1 MLLFNKQKYL
11 HGLLFGVFIASC
23 SFEPAWIA
31 KDNKTKILWQRVD
44 IKEPIT
50 SNEFRLNRYLA
61 SRIGDAKDAE
71 FSLEYELFTET
82 KRTALSFD
90 GKAYRIRILGE
101 IKFSLLH
108 SEKDTVLLSSSVK
121 DSLGYSDAILAV
133 TDQASERDAYKRL
146 MVLLGDRMVD
156 ELLSSKIMNDET

>member
-1 MLLFNKQKYL
+1 MLLFNKQKNL
-11 HGLLFGVFIASC
+11 FVLLFGMFIASC

-31 KDNKTKILWQRVD
+31 KDNKIKNLWQRVD
-44 IKEPIT
+44 IKEPTT

-61 SRIGDAKDAE
+61 SRIGLARDAE
-71 FSLEYELFTET
+71 FFLEYELFTET

-101 IKFSLLH
+101 VKFSLLH
-108 SEKDTVLLSSSVK
+108 SQKDTILLSSSVK

-146 MVLLGDRMVD
+146 MVLLGDRIVD
-156 ELLSSKIMNDET
+156 ELLSSKIMSDET

>member
-1 MLLFNKQKYL
+1 MLLFNKQNYL
-11 HGLLFGVFIASC
+11 LALLFGVFIASC
-23 SFEPAWIA
+23 AFEPAWIA
-31 KDNKTKILWQRVD
+31 EDNKIKILWQRVH

-61 SRIGDAKDAE
+61 SRIGHAKDAE
-71 FSLEYELFTET
+71 FFLEYELSTET

-101 IKFSLLH
+101 VKFSLLH
-108 SEKDTVLLSSSVK
+108 NKKNTIVFSSSVK
-121 DSLGYSDAILAV
+121 DSLGYSDAILAE

-146 MVLLGDRMVD
+146 MVLLGDRIVD

>member
-11 HGLLFGVFIASC
+11 LALLFGVFIASC

-31 KDNKTKILWQRVD
+31 KDNKTKLLWQRVD

-50 SNEFRLNRYLA
+50 SNEFRLNRYLT
-61 SRIGDAKDAE
+61 SRIGDAMDAE
-71 FSLEYELFTET
+71 FFLEYELSTET

-101 IKFSLLH
+101 VKFSLLRNG
-108 SEKDTVLLSSSVK
+108 KDTIMFSSSVK

-146 MVLLGDRMVD
+146 MVLLGDRIID
-156 ELLSSKIMNDET
+156 EILSSKIVNDEN

>member
-1 MLLFNKQKYL
+1 MPFNAL
-11 HGLLFGVFIASC
+11 TTAS
-23 SFEPAWIA
+23 
-31 KDNKTKILWQRVD
+31 QRRV
-44 IKEPIT
+44 IFSIST
-50 SNEFRLNRYLA
+50 
-61 SRIGDAKDAE
+61 RIGDAEDAE
-71 FSLEYELFTET
+71 FFLEYELFTET

-101 IKFSLLH
+101 VKFSLLH
-108 SEKDTVLLSSSVK
+108 SEKDTILLSSSVK

>member
-1 MLLFNKQKYL
+1 MLLFNTEKYL
-11 HGLLFGVFIASC
+11 LALLLGVFVASC

-31 KDNKTKILWQRVD
+31 TDNKIKTLWQRVD
-44 IKEPIT
+44 LREPIT

-61 SRIGDAKDAE
+61 SRIGDAKDAD
-71 FSLEYELFTET
+71 FLLEYQLFTET
-82 KRTALSFD
+82 KRTAFSFD
-90 GKAYRIRILGE
+90 GRANRIRIIGE
-101 IKFSLLH
+101 VKFSLIH
-108 SEKDTVLLSSSVK
+108 REKDTILLSSSVK

-146 MVLLGDRMVD
+146 MVLLGDRIVD

>member
-1 MLLFNKQKYL
+1 MLLFDKQKYL
-11 HGLLFGVFIASC
+11 LALLFSLFIASC

-31 KDNKTKILWQRVD
+31 KDNKIKIIWQRVD
-44 IKEPIT
+44 LREPIT

-146 MVLLGDRMVD
+146 MVLLGDRIVD

>member
-1 MLLFNKQKYL
+1 MLLFDKQKYL
-11 HGLLFGVFIASC
+11 LAVLCSVFIASC

-31 KDNKTKILWQRVD
+31 EENKTKILWRRVH
-44 IKEPIT
+44 IQEPIT
-50 SNEFRLNRYLA
+50 RNEFRLNRYLA
-61 SRIGDAKDAE
+61 SRIGHAKDAE
-71 FSLEYELFTET
+71 FFLEYELSTET

-101 IKFSLLH
+101 VKFSLIH
-108 SEKDTVLLSSSVK
+108 SEKDTILLSSSVK

-146 MVLLGDRMVD
+146 MVLLGDRIVD